1 VKPAYFDA
9 RLFVVPENDVVN
21 YFLWRQQD
29 ATRNAVQMLGQ
40 ANFPH
45 KELQGKSNKELQE
58 LLFQKKKINFDK
70 EPTGFKRGRCI
81 VRVPTVVPT
90 RAGDITKNVWS
101 IDSEIPI
108 FSQDREYVGSRTK
121 MIDQEET
128 T

>member
-1 VKPAYFDA
+1 
-9 RLFVVPENDVVN
+9 
-21 YFLWRQQD
+21 
-29 ATRNAVQMLGQ
+29 MLGQ